1 MSLTDDL
8 FSIVGIEERE
18 TKRKVW
24 NYGNSIFCNIL
35 IPVFYCINLLYLYNA
50 NIFND
55 FNISA
60 SIPLYLDI
68 IIKIILRSVLTI
80 GSILYSKIVIVFV
93 VIIFLCGLIL
103 FLGNKGFFKTIRWEE
118 EIISADGFVYTSNYF
133 SAKNR
138 LCRFLWFILTDF
150 WIVYCFSKNLLNNTF
165 DIAQLPK
172 CTTCFLWVISSAN
185 IMYIFITQ
193 LFVICSFEDNNKLKP
208 NDILNSDN
216 SRYIVLNHITYKN
229 KDRNCEECHYII
241 KDTYLK
247 VNKFIYMYFTKKYND
262 YYDRTEC
269 IKNSIFTTDQ
279 FEEVKYIFDNATKNQ

>member
-133 SAKNR
+133 SAKIDYVDFYGLFLR
-138 LCRFLWFILTDF
+138 IFGLC
-150 WIVYCFSKNLLNNTF
+150 IVFRK
-165 DIAQLPK
+165 
-172 CTTCFLWVISSAN
+172 
-185 IMYIFITQ
+185 IF
-193 LFVICSFEDNNKLKP
+193 
-208 NDILNSDN
+208 
-216 SRYIVLNHITYKN
+216 
-229 KDRNCEECHYII
+229 
-241 KDTYLK
+241 
-247 VNKFIYMYFTKKYND
+247 
-262 YYDRTEC
+262 
-269 IKNSIFTTDQ
+269 
-279 FEEVKYIFDNATKNQ
+279 